1 MSSANLLLPFDW
13 DEEWYLRRYPDIAE
27 ALAQGRLGDPLR
39 HYLDCGYREGR
50 FSSAA
55 SEQRAQA
62 WPGQE
67 GNSGRN
73 EVRLGLFSI
82 PLDWP
87 VQGEPRKTFLLRL
100 LNNFFEKY
108 LSGPVILDI
117 GYQGG
122 YPDAVPLFPHAVGID
137 LAYPGY
143 DGARLPFGNGTVD
156 AVFASHML
164 EHVSDPKIVIR
175 DWFRV
180 LRVGGF
186 IVCVVPHQFLY
197 ERRKNL
203 PSQWNSEHLRFYTPA
218 SLLTEFE
225 ETLEPNSYRI
235 RHLADNDL
243 GYAYNLG
250 SDCHPSG
257 CYEIELVVEKIEPPP
272 WGLS

>member
-27 ALAQGRLGDPLR
+27 ALAQGQLGDPLR

-122 YPDAVPLFPHAVGID
+122 YQCC
-137 LAYPGY
+137 
-143 DGARLPFGNGTVD
+143 
-156 AVFASHML
+156 
-164 EHVSDPKIVIR
+164 EVI
-175 DWFRV
+175 
-180 LRVGGF
+180 
-186 IVCVVPHQFLY
+186 
-197 ERRKNL
+197 
-203 PSQWNSEHLRFYTPA
+203 TPA
-218 SLLTEFE
+218 SVHHKCPPSVVDRGVTVFAQLWIPWEF
-225 ETLEPNSYRI
+225 NCC
-235 RHLADNDL
+235 
-243 GYAYNLG
+243 GY
-250 SDCHPSG
+250 
-257 CYEIELVVEKIEPPP
+257 
-272 WGLS
+272 